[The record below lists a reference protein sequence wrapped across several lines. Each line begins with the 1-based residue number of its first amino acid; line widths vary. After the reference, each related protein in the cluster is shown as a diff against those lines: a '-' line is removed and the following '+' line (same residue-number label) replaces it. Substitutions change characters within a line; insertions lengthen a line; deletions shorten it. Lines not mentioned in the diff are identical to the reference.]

1 MTQDPQ
7 SDVAAFLADELSRTV
22 GTDLFTGAVLAVGE
36 GVPTDAIFVEAQPG
50 EAPDPVLGASQSEW
64 EAEVEVTVRGAPGD
78 PEGPRVLARSV
89 RDALHLANARGGLTS
104 YTLVTCDDSEPEYL
118 EADQQQCHEYAVSFT
133 LRWVA

>member
-7 SDVAAFLADELSRTV
+7 TDVAAFLATALGRTL
-22 GTDLFTGAVLAVGE
+22 GTNLFAGPVLAVGE
-36 GVPTDAIFVEAQPG
+36 GVPPDAIFVEAQPG

-64 EAEVEVTVRGAPGD
+64 EAEVEITVRGSPGD
-78 PEGPRVLARSV
+78 PEGPRAVARSV
-89 RDALHLANARGGLTS
+89 RDEVHLANARGGLTS